1 MSDVEKEM
9 EDGDIL
15 ISNFHGERI
24 CQKLHKTLI
33 LRGFPNYE
41 TVGNQLKYDLLYE
54 GSAQFLFEVA
64 NKLHH

>member
-1 MSDVEKEM
+1 MSDVEDLMK
-9 EDGDIL
+9 DADIL

-24 CQKLHKTLI
+24 THKLDKTLI

-41 TVGNQLKYDLLYE
+41 SVGNQLKYDLLYE